1 MYKPSTGYRVHIKT
15 NWKSDR
21 SHNNN
26 NWQHRIAYGKN
37 TMLPKTHKS
46 GTNYYFCFC
55 FFFCI
60 FIQFGF
66 AQWMNKKI
74 LYIYYKVYKKIGFYS
89 VHMWRPKWYYLWFG
103 LLLQCDFVFHFF
115 LFVVLCPTIDVVSWI
130 SGFFSLR
137 SRTLLCFARC
147 MGSIKLK
154 TFVFSHGCSFV
165 PLPFLKLERLCR
177 KLFAF
182 WRKKKCFCFR
192 FSKFKREKKNHFHER
207 KSNFKQIRKAYI

>member
-1 MYKPSTGYRVHIKT
+1 MF
-15 NWKSDR
+15 
-21 SHNNN
+21 
-26 NWQHRIAYGKN
+26 
-37 TMLPKTHKS
+37 L
-46 GTNYYFCFC
+46 
-55 FFFCI
+55 FFFVYSYNLDSLNEWIKKFCI
-60 FIQFGF
+60 SITKSIKKSVFILCTCGDQNDTIYGLVFCS
-66 AQWMNKKI
+66 NVI
-74 LYIYYKVYKKIGFYS
+74 LFFI
-89 VHMWRPKWYYLWFG
+89 
-103 LLLQCDFVFHFF
+103 FF

-192 FSKFKREKKNHFHER
+192 FSKFKREKKIIFTSENRISSKSEKPTYRRKHIRATDFHNLEVE
-207 KSNFKQIRKAYI
+207 KCNEAQKKLKPNSSIYLYLIK